1 MDNHGNLPLPPP
13 PPPIVDEMYQVPT
26 NNLPLSPLDDLP
38 PPPPDIDGGYLGNNM
53 YDVVPP
59 PPPAMMNEGGAVVP
73 ETYEEK
79 GELIGHPWQKFV
91 FPP

>member
-1 MDNHGNLPLPPP
+1 
-13 PPPIVDEMYQVPT
+13 MYQVPT

-79 GELIGHPWQKFV
+79 GELIVLRYEYGCV
-91 FPP
+91 GLVPPGRNG